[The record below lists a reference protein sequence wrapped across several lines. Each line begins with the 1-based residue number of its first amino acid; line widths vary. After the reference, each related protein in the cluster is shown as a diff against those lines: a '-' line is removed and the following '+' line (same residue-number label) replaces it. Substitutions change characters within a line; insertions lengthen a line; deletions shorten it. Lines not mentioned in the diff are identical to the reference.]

1 MEPHKL
7 LYVDASVTLSA
18 LVDDYILKT
27 GLRKRLKRKDG
38 TEIIN
43 RHREKMADT
52 LTEASQIDECDH
64 DSILASLRKTL
75 DVMKDIEYQC
85 SGSDLSEYKNRRKDV
100 EKISSILHI
109 GRTYHNDAMKRLK
122 NLRKK
127 TV

>member
-7 LYVDASVTLSA
+7 LYVDASVTLSS
-18 LVDDYILKT
+18 LVDDYIRNT

-52 LTEASQIDECDH
+52 LTDASHVEECNH
-64 DSILASLRKTL
+64 DSILGCVRKTI

-100 EKISSILHI
+100 EKIISILHI
-109 GRTYHNDAMKRLK
+109 GRTYHDDAIKRLK

-127 TV
+127 TT